1 MKQRITPDNPY
12 SVINAEAPTPA
23 PVLLLCDHASNR
35 IPTEYAQLGLPDSA
49 LQQHIAFDIGTAA
62 LARLLTQRFNCAAVL
77 SGYSRLL
84 IDCNRQ
90 PGDPTS
96 IIEVSDGIT
105 VPGNQTVSDEEAAFR
120 LETFFWPYH
129 HAVTQTLAQLWRHGP
144 APAVIS
150 LHSFSR
156 YFSGLSRPWHIG
168 VLWNHDPRIA
178 QPLLRWLHE
187 RHPDLVIGD
196 NEPYS
201 GREVGFTVDHHAG
214 AAGLPHIALE
224 IRQDLIADPA
234 GQAHWADI
242 IGDALEAVL
251 SNASLHQVEH
261 Y

>member
-1 MKQRITPDNPY
+1 MKPQITLDTPY
-12 SVINAEAPTPA
+12 EVINAEGRT
-23 PVLLLCDHASNR
+23 PVLLLCDHATPRMPS
-35 IPTEYAQLGLPDSA
+35 EYAQLGLPDSA
-49 LQQHIAFDIGTAA
+49 LQQHIAYDIGTEA
-62 LARLLTQRFNCAAVL
+62 LTRLLAQRFNCPAVL

-96 IIEVSDGIT
+96 IIPISDGVII
-105 VPGNQTVSDEEAAFR
+105 PGNQAISDQEAAFR
-120 LETFFWPYH
+120 LEAFFWPYH

-150 LHSFSR
+150 LHSFTPC
-156 YFSGLSRPWHIG
+156 FSGLNRPWHVG

-178 QPLLRWLHE
+178 QPLLRWLHD

-201 GREVGFTVDHHAG
+201 GREIGFTVDRHAG
-214 AAGLPHIALE
+214 AAGLPHVALE
-224 IRQDLIADPA
+224 IRQDLIADPD
-234 GQAHWADI
+234 GQAHWAVI

-251 SNASLHQVEH
+251 SNASVHQVEH